1 MISFIIIGKN
11 EGWRL
16 EKCFASVH
24 QVIAEDR
31 LADWE
36 IVYVDSKSSDDSVS
50 IAKQYGARVYLITG
64 ECNAAIARN
73 IGAKEAKGDV
83 FFFIDG
89 DMEIMAGFLPVV
101 LNADGA
107 LIYPFVSGIFND
119 VEYDTN
125 WQYIRT
131 TRRHRLQE
139 GEADAVEVTTGGLFL
154 ITRVLWEQLGGMDN
168 RLKRS
173 QDYDLGLR
181 MADAGFPLHRK
192 AIFLANHYTMQ
203 YIVRNDYVLY
213 NKYTALLLR
222 KHWKNSR
229 YLSIFVKQNYTTIVL
244 LIVIVLS
251 WLSPWVW
258 SLYFLVLLYKNIRQK
273 NKILYYWRPLVRD
286 VVLLIS
292 IIGYHPGYPAIDY
305 KLV

>member
-139 GEADAVEVTTGGLFL
+139 GDADAVEVTTGGLFL
-154 ITRVLWEQLGGMDN
+154 ITRVLWEQLGGMDI

-181 MADAGFPLHRK
+181 MAEAGFPLHRK
-192 AIFLANHYTMQ
+192 AIFLANHHTVQ
-203 YIVRNDYVLY
+203 YITRNDYVLY

-222 KHWKNSR
+222 KHWKNIH
-229 YLSIFVKQNYTTIVL
+229 YLSIFIKQNYTAIVL
-244 LIVIVLS
+244 LLVIALS
-251 WLSPWVW
+251 WLSVW
-258 SLYFLVLLYKNIRQK
+258 IWSFYLLVLLYKNLRQK
-273 NKILYYWRPLVRD
+273 NNILYYWRPLVRD